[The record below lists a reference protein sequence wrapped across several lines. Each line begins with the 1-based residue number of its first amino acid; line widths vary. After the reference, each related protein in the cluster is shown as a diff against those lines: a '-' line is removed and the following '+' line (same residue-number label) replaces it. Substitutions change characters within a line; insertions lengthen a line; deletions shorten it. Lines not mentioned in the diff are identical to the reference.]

1 MRPLSDAVVIAAKDL
16 RIEFRTGG
24 RLVAMAAFVVLAA
37 FLFSFAFDRALVDG
51 RSLGAALVWLTVVF
65 ASTVGVGRT
74 FHLEDED
81 GAFRHLLL
89 TPASRGSV
97 FLGKGLANLI
107 LVWLTSALVFIT
119 IVVFFG
125 IRGPGPLLSH
135 AAVLLPGTVGLVSLL
150 TLFSRVSSH
159 SRLGDTLLPVLT
171 FPLLLPVVFF
181 GSTASARLF
190 LGRPWAEVSG
200 PVRILWA
207 FALVSLVVSGLLFT
221 QVAED

>member
-1 MRPLSDAVVIAAKDL
+1 MRPLTDAVLIAAKDL

-37 FLFSFAFDRALVDG
+37 FLFSFAFDRALVEG
-51 RSLGAALVWLTVVF
+51 RSLAAALIWLTVVF

-97 FLGKGLANLI
+97 FLGKGLANLV
-107 LVWLTSALVFIT
+107 LVWMTSGLVFLT
-119 IVVFFG
+119 IVGFFG

-181 GSTASARLF
+181 GSTASSRLF

-207 FALVSLVVSGLLFT
+207 FALVSLVVSGLLFA

>member
-1 MRPLSDAVVIAAKDL
+1 MRPLADAAVIAAKDL

-51 RSLGAALVWLTVVF
+51 RSLAAALVWLTVVF

-89 TPASRGSV
+89 TPTSRGSV
-97 FLGKGLANLI
+97 FLGKGLANLV
-107 LVWLTSALVFIT
+107 LVWLTSGLVFAT

-125 IRGPGPLLSH
+125 IRGTGPLLSH